1 MGVSGLGANPAVW
14 EVRSESD
21 FAALHEILKTAHRNL
36 SPGAWDNLIVRADT
50 ETSLRRK
57 RQALD
62 SLAFRP
68 LDLKNV
74 RDIDLT
80 ADDPAGVVRVLEL
93 LETEMEIVMG
103 LLGLDSLDKL
113 RTEILKSVTPVVPPG
128 QFSAFSFLNL
138 PVAGVLTE

>member
-1 MGVSGLGANPAVW
+1 MANTAVR
-14 EVRSESD
+14 EGRSVSD
-21 FAALHEILKTAHRNL
+21 FAALHEILKAAHRNL
-36 SPGAWDNLIVRADT
+36 SPGAWDYLIGRANT
-50 ETSLRRK
+50 EISLRRN

-68 LDLKNV
+68 LVLRNV

-80 ADDPAGVVRVLEL
+80 ADGPAGVVRVLGR

-113 RTEILKSVTPVVPPG
+113 REEILKSVTPVVPPG
-128 QFSAFSFLNL
+128 PFSAFPFLNL